1 MAETWQVG
9 MELKELL
16 WSAGCPN
23 ANQIQDMVN
32 SDCHLEL
39 WELLMGKQK
48 LMCQQREAAQGM
60 GADGERVAGVAAEPQ
75 AALPSS
81 GSN

>member
-39 WELLMGKQK
+39 WWEKQK
-48 LMCQQREAAQGM
+48 LMCQQWEAAQGM

>member
-1 MAETWQVG
+1 
-9 MELKELL
+9 
-16 WSAGCPN
+16 
-23 ANQIQDMVN
+23 MVN

-60 GADGERVAGVAAEPQ
+60 GADGERVAGVAADPQ